1 MSKQSSTVPL
11 AKTCRTIFSQ
21 TRSRELACYT
31 EEFYIN
37 SLVKRTMD
45 HNARELLSQGFCPN
59 SSNVC
64 FSFEKYFKKNLN
76 FYLFVSNYFDVIIS
90 KIIKKN
96 IITTAQSYTAP
107 CK

>member
-1 MSKQSSTVPL
+1 MSKQSSKVPL
-11 AKTCRTIFSQ
+11 AKTCKTIFSQ

-37 SLVKRTMD
+37 SLVKRTVD

-64 FSFEKYFKKNLN
+64 FSLKNVFKK
-76 FYLFVSNYFDVIIS
+76 I
-90 KIIKKN
+90 
-96 IITTAQSYTAP
+96 
-107 CK
+107 